1 MEGSL
6 PHTSQVALICSLLP
20 ALPLLPMLSACD
32 PMDCSPPSSFAHG
45 ILQARVLERVAISS
59 SRGIFLTQGSNTRL
73 LHWQADSLQLRHL
86 GRPPLCLPLP
96 HSSNYLPRML
106 VLMA

>member
-20 ALPLLPMLSACD
+20 ALPLLPMLSVCD
-32 PMDCSPPSSFAHG
+32 PMDCSPPGSFAHG

-59 SRGIFLTQGSNTRL
+59 SRGIFLTL
-73 LHWQADSLQLRHL
+73 LYACMYAESLSCSDSLQPYFMHA
-86 GRPPLCLPLP
+86 C
-96 HSSNYLPRML
+96 ML
-106 VLMA
+106 SH